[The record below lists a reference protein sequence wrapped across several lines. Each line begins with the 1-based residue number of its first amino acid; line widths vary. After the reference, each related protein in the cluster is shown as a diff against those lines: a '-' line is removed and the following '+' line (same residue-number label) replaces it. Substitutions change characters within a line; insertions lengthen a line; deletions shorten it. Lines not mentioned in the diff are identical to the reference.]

1 MATGKR
7 KRGAS
12 PLDAGM
18 ALLAA
23 GSVGF
28 VLYAMPDGAFAEAVV
43 LSGLPQVLPAAQPP
57 LGLTAR
63 LSAAGAGFL
72 VTFAAVWFLLRALA
86 PKKPRPRRKAE
97 PALIEIAPPK
107 LRKADAHP
115 DAPARRPL
123 FAGLDLGEPVEEPD
137 EASVEA
143 VAEPE
148 PEAEL
153 QSEPEPEPQPEPI
166 AAEAESEFEPDS
178 IHHLMQRLERGL
190 MKREGKSATEAAPR
204 SPVPKPL
211 EIDDRLRSAI
221 DGLQQLA
228 RRG

>member
-1 MATGKR
+1 
-7 KRGAS
+7 
-12 PLDAGM
+12 M

-28 VLYAMPDGAFAEAVV
+28 VIYAMPDGAFAEAVA
-43 LSGLPQVLPAAQPP
+43 LSGLPQILPAAQPP

-63 LSAAGAGFL
+63 LAAAGAGFL
-72 VTFAAVWFLLRALA
+72 ATFAATWFLLRALA
-86 PKKPRPRRKAE
+86 PKKRQPQRKAE
-97 PALIEIAPPK
+97 PVEIDIAPPK
-107 LRKADAHP
+107 LRRADAHP

-123 FAGLDLGEPVEEPD
+123 FAGLDLGEPVGEPEEAALEMPF
-137 EASVEA
+137 
-143 VAEPE
+143 E

-153 QSEPEPEPQPEPI
+153 QPELEPELQPEPA
-166 AAEAESEFEPDS
+166 AAEAGSEFEPDS

-190 MKREGKSATEAAPR
+190 LRREGKGPDEAP
-204 SPVPKPL
+204 SPSPMPKPL

>member
-1 MATGKR
+1 
-7 KRGAS
+7 
-12 PLDAGM
+12 M

-28 VLYAMPDGAFAEAVV
+28 VIYAMPDGAFAEAVA
-43 LSGLPQVLPAAQPP
+43 LSGLPQILPAAQPP

-63 LSAAGAGFL
+63 LAAAGAGFL
-72 VTFAAVWFLLRALA
+72 ATFAATWFLLRALA
-86 PKKPRPRRKAE
+86 PKKRQPQPQRKAE
-97 PALIEIAPPK
+97 PVEIEIAPPK
-107 LRKADAHP
+107 LRRADAHP

-123 FAGLDLGEPVEEPD
+123 FAGLDLGEPVGEPEEAALEMPY
-137 EASVEA
+137 
-143 VAEPE
+143 EPE
-148 PEAEL
+148 PEL
-153 QSEPEPEPQPEPI
+153 QPEPEPEREPV

-190 MKREGKSATEAAPR
+190 LRREGKGRDEAP
-204 SPVPKPL
+204 SPSPMPKPL